1 MTDSIYGLV
10 DSKLTEGLN
19 EQQKSAVLNWEAY
32 SQFQTAMAEIIQNMK
47 EIPILPSEIPPE
59 GDKHSLT
66 KVELP
71 PEGGVLSFME
81 HFEHPYR
88 GFPYLEFVD
97 KTDIIKKLVK
107 GSLSG
112 IYHSFRAKWIKILFI
127 LPAILV
133 FRELIWTG
141 IYTFYRLIE
150 RYRIKPLRYSKAIRA
165 LHEAFSV
172 PRGDSFKEMELRYM
186 IRDILCMILEFDNA
200 YRFRAQDIL
209 AELNQK
215 ALKNPIKELH
225 RIIDIASIREKTQ
238 MTKDTWKLIKM
249 FVSFYLRFDRKFKN
263 LVVHVL
269 KNLNLEEFKLTAE
282 DIAFCDPRKDYT
294 FGYKNNV
301 VNKSL

>member
-32 SQFQTAMAEIIQNMK
+32 SQFQAAMAEIIQNMK

-59 GDKHSLT
+59 HDKHSLT
-66 KVELP
+66 KVEMP

-97 KTDIIKKLVK
+97 KIDIIKKLVK

-112 IYHSFRAKWIKILFI
+112 IYHSFRGNLAKIFLAI
-127 LPAILV
+127 PAILV
-133 FRELIWTG
+133 FRELVWAGT
-141 IYTFYRLIE
+141 YTFYRLIE
-150 RYRIKPLRYSKAIRA
+150 RYRIKPLRYSKAILA
-165 LHEAFSV
+165 LHEAFSA

-209 AELNQK
+209 SELNQS
-215 ALKNPIKELH
+215 ALSTKELH
-225 RIIDIASIREKTQ
+225 RLIDIASTREKTQ

-249 FVSFYLRFDRKFKN
+249 VVSFYMRFDRKFKN
-263 LVVHVL
+263 LVIHVL

-282 DIAFCDPRKDYT
+282 DIAFCDPRKDYV